1 MSTHEQQDE
10 IARAV
15 AAAWAATRNRDASWR
30 AGWAVVAPL
39 PRYCD
44 GQCDRCDDDAAAVEA
59 AIRAQCS
66 DALTE
71 DPMPAR
77 KPKPPAR
84 GGARPGAGRPR
95 TRPEGARKVQVV
107 LSPAAAEAWAAYEG
121 DRSRWVSQLIV
132 EAAVPSSGV
141 YAEALAHAAAL
152 VQATRFDGCTDRPL
166 READDET
173 GDEWELLNAARLRVV
188 EMLARLAGVELADI
202 GPWVED

>member
-121 DRSRWVSQLIV
+121 DRSRWVSGLI

-141 YAEALAHAAAL
+141 YAEALAHAASL
-152 VQATRFDGCTDRPL
+152 VQATPFAGYTDRPL

-188 EMLARLAGVELADI
+188 EMLARLAGVEI
-202 GPWVED
+202 GRAHV